1 MSLQYFKDFT
11 KAYTYF
17 KVFQKNVTENLSKK
31 CELLQNVH
39 CCCSVTQSCP
49 TFCDPRDS
57 QGLQHA
63 RLPCPS
69 PSPGAC
75 SNSCAESMM
84 PSNHLILCHLLLF
97 LLSVISSVRVFSN
110 ELALCIRCPKYCSFS
125 FSISPSNEYTGL
137 TSFRIDWFDLLA
149 VQGTLKS
156 LLQHHSSKASILW
169 CSTFLMV

>member
-17 KVFQKNVTENLSKK
+17 KVFQKNVPENLSKK

-69 PSPGAC
+69 TILRAF
-75 SNSCAESMM
+75 SNSCIS
-84 PSNHLILCHLLLF
+84 SCWCQQTISS
-97 LLSVISSVRVFSN
+97 SVIPFSSCPLSFPASGSFPMSQ
-110 ELALCIRCPKYCSFS
+110 LFASGGQTIRAS
-125 FSISPSNEYTGL
+125 
-137 TSFRIDWFDLLA
+137 
-149 VQGTLKS
+149 
-156 LLQHHSSKASILW
+156 ASILP
-169 CSTFLMV
+169 LNIQG